1 MPVHSIFI
9 QLTAENDKWIGN
21 PDGGLPDG
29 RPCFRDGVS
38 SARRNSRAFRT
49 DGLMSNARD
58 SGPPPATAI
67 RLLLVDDDQLAVWGL
82 EKLVESAGG
91 AIAVAGK
98 TDNAG
103 DALRLARQIRPDVVL
118 LGLGLGSPAL
128 SVIPKLVKLRPVRVV
143 AMADLADEQ
152 VSDRAVL
159 GGARGLLHRADP
171 VETIIKAIRKVHAG
185 ELWLDRATSG
195 RIFGLLTQKDDTPAD
210 PDSTKISTLTR
221 RELNIVVTLARVGSA
236 RHRAVAELLG
246 MSEHTLRNHLSK
258 IYGKLDLTGHF
269 ELYLYAK
276 RHGLDQAA
284 HA

>member
-1 MPVHSIFI
+1 
-9 QLTAENDKWIGN
+9 
-21 PDGGLPDG
+21 
-29 RPCFRDGVS
+29 
-38 SARRNSRAFRT
+38 
-49 DGLMSNARD
+49 
-58 SGPPPATAI
+58 
-67 RLLLVDDDQLAVWGL
+67 
-82 EKLVESAGG
+82 
-91 AIAVAGK
+91 
-98 TDNAG
+98 
-103 DALRLARQIRPDVVL
+103 
-118 LGLGLGSPAL
+118 
-128 SVIPKLVKLRPVRVV
+128 
-143 AMADLADEQ
+143 MADLADEQ

-159 GGARGLLHRADP
+159 GGARGLLRRADP
-171 VETIIKAIRKVHAG
+171 VETIIKAIRKVHSG

-221 RELNIVVTLARVGSA
+221 RERNIIVTLARVGSA